1 MLVAHC
7 FDAAA
12 AVVVVVVVVV
22 VDRPLFCERSPSL
35 ETIHHIEAE
44 QSQCNPAEV
53 LH

>member
-22 VDRPLFCERSPSL
+22 VVDRPLFCERL